1 MAQSPGS
8 EGPPTPTGPTPTGA
22 TPTDTK
28 PTGKKKR
35 GRESAGDMVRSLT
48 LVLAFVGVIWFLA
61 QPPDSDKQAFREVD
75 PGPAVTAFQRQ
86 APGAL
91 VPVDPPAGWR
101 SNVAEVSG
109 DPVRLRVGYVLPE
122 ETYVEYVGVLGADPK
137 TIESLTGTPRPEGS
151 VQIDGA
157 SWERYRDDDGSLSL
171 VRPAAGAGEVTVIV
185 GSTRATAS
193 EDDLRRLIDRLVA
206 RG

>member
-1 MAQSPGS
+1 MTQQADTAQSPGR
-8 EGPPTPTGPTPTGA
+8 GGPT
-22 TPTDTK
+22 TPAGTTL
-28 PTGKKKR
+28 TGKKKR

-61 QPPDSDKQAFREVD
+61 QPPDSDKQAFREVE

-91 VPVDPPAGWR
+91 VPVRSPAGWR
-101 SNVAEVSG
+101 SNVSEVSG
-109 DPVRLRVGYVLPE
+109 EPVKLRIGYVLPDE
-122 ETYVEYVGVLGADPK
+122 KYAEYVGVLGADPK
-137 TIESLTGTPRPEGS
+137 TIEGLTGSPKPLGS

-157 SWERYRDDDGSLSL
+157 SWQRYRDDDGSLSL
-171 VRPAAGAGEVTVIV
+171 VRPAAGAGEVTVVV

-193 EDDLRRLIDRLVA
+193 EDELRALISRLTVA
-206 RG
+206 G